1 MLKTPQGL
9 FTQGKASLKL
19 EIELATTSCFVVV
32 RFGLRSSPGKAR
44 FLGEGRLAPVIFSVP
59 LARRVILQMMKFL

>member
-44 FLGEGRLAPVIFSVP
+44 FLGEGRLAPVTSR
-59 LARRVILQMMKFL
+59 ARWQGGRIDQMQL